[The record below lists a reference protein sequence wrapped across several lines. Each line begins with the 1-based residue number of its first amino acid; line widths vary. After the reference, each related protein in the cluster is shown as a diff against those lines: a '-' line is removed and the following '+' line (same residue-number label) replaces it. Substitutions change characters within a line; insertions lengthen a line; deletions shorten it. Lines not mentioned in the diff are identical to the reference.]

1 MDRKT
6 NLIKIRLLSF
16 GLFLGFTS
24 MAQNDNITW
33 SSFQV
38 QTKLSEKITF
48 NVKPI
53 FRFNED
59 ISNFQNA
66 SIDIYAKY
74 ALGKGWSAQLLSRT
88 WFIPDE
94 KNRQFIW
101 PDLAYSFTKGN
112 FKIDNRIRY
121 HLALDINDREDPD
134 FIRHIVIITY
144 AKGKL
149 KPFIGVEP
157 WFRLNGVSQWQRVR
171 YIPGLSYKINDTYSV
186 SFTYWKEESINIE
199 PLVSNNIWLF
209 NLLVK
214 I

>member
-1 MDRKT
+1 MIKKLSILLFF
-6 NLIKIRLLSF
+6 LISS
-16 GLFLGFTS
+16 S
-24 MAQNDNITW
+24 MIAQVDNVNW
-33 SSFQV
+33 SSIQL
-38 QTKLSEKITF
+38 QTKFSDKVTF

-53 FRFNED
+53 FRFNQD

-74 ALGKGWSAQLLSRT
+74 SLGKGWSTQLTSRT
-88 WFIPDE
+88 WFIPDQ

-101 PDLAYSFTKGN
+101 PDLAYSFSKGN

-134 FIRHIVIITY
+134 FIRHIVLLTY
-144 AKGKL
+144 TKGKL

-157 WFRLNGVSQWQRVR
+157 WFRLNGVNQWQRVR
-171 YIPGLSYKINDTYSV
+171 YIPGMSYKINDTYAV
-186 SFTYWKEESINIE
+186 SLTYWKEESINLDPFI
-199 PLVSNNIWLF
+199 STNIWLF